1 MNAPGSV
8 LALLASGVMALPLPA
23 GWALG
28 SSPQTGTATSDPLL
42 ARGGGG
48 GGGGMRGGGGGGM
61 RGGGGGFSGGGM
73 ARPQPGLG
81 GGGFG
86 GGGLGGGG
94 LSRPQTGFGG
104 GGGGGGGFSRG
115 DLRPA
120 GGFSQGDR
128 LNRVGNPSLNRPAER
143 PALARPPAGSLTR
156 PGAPGTGLGRPDRV
170 GNGSINTNI
179 NRNVNVNRNVNR
191 NLTVNPTWNRQVN
204 LNAVNRYPGWV
215 RPGWGVARPW
225 NWGWYSAG
233 VRPGWGWWGANAAVW
248 GISTLA
254 TAAIINN
261 AVNNAVNSNV
271 PYIVVPNS
279 TYELQFGTVQPSGEA
294 SVNFVATADGNSY
307 QLSAD
312 CNTGLLNGNPPASA
326 AEAELLNAAC
336 QVAFGTAS

>member
-8 LALLASGVMALPLPA
+8 LALLASGVMVLPLPA

-28 SSPQTGTATSDPLL
+28 SSVRTGAAGGDPLL
-42 ARGGGG
+42 ARGGG
-48 GGGGMRGGGGGGM
+48 GGGGMRGGGGGAGF

-73 ARPQPGLG
+73 ARPQPGR
-81 GGGFG
+81 G

-94 LSRPQTGFGG
+94 LSRPQTGF

-128 LNRVGNPSLNRPAER
+128 LNRVGTPSLN
-143 PALARPPAGSLTR
+143 PPAQR
-156 PGAPGTGLGRPDRV
+156 PDLARPDRV
-170 GNGSINTNI
+170 GNGSLNTNI
-179 NRNVNVNRNVNR
+179 NRNVNSNLNVNRNVNVNR
-191 NLTVNPTWNRQVN
+191 NLSVNPTWNRQVN

-233 VRPGWGWWGANAAVW
+233 VGPAWGWWGANAAVW

-294 SVNFVATADGNSY
+294 SVSFVATSDGTSY

-312 CNTGLLNGNPPASA
+312 CNAGLLNGIPPASA

>member
-8 LALLASGVMALPLPA
+8 LALLVSGVMALPIPA
-23 GWALG
+23 GWAVG
-28 SSPQTGTATSDPLL
+28 SSPRTGAPVGDPLL
-42 ARGGGG
+42 ARGGD
-48 GGGGMRGGGGGGM
+48 GGGGMRGGGGGF

-73 ARPQPGLG
+73 ARPQPGFG
-81 GGGFG
+81 GGGF
-86 GGGLGGGG
+86 GGGG

-104 GGGGGGGFSRG
+104 GGGGGFSRG
-115 DLRPA
+115 DLTPG

-128 LNRVGNPSLNRPAER
+128 LNRVGNPSLNPPAQRPD
-143 PALARPPAGSLTR
+143 LARPPAGSLTR
-156 PGAPGTGLGRPDRV
+156 PAVPGTGLGRPDRV
-170 GNGSINTNI
+170 GNGSLNTNI
-179 NRNVNVNRNVNR
+179 NRNVNSNLNVNRNVNR
-191 NLTVNPTWNRQVN
+191 NLNVNATWNRQVN

-233 VRPGWGWWGANAAVW
+233 VGPGWGWWGANAAVW

-279 TYELQFGTVQPSGEA
+279 AYELQFGTVQPSGEA
-294 SVNFVATADGNSY
+294 SVSFVATADGTSY

-312 CNTGLLNGNPPASA
+312 CNAGLLNGIPPASA